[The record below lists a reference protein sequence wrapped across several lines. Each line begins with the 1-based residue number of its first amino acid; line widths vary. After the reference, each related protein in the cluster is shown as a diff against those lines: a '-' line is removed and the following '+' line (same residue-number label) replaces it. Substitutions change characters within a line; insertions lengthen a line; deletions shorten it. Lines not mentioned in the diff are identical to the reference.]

1 MERTKKLLSGI
12 DIYGAEFQFYV
23 NKSSSIKTSMGGIF
37 TLLTLGFFVFTFVV
51 FGYDFYYKL
60 NPNVIF
66 QQKIYTD
73 EEIYKMNNMTIE
85 DTPVVMKMRKRIAQ
99 EMYFIIDANVPFTFQ
114 EVKNYSYVKNCTND
128 YVLRN
133 FYPNSYEKGMEDLNG
148 DWAFL
153 CYDTGQFPFGLH
165 DAAGGQG
172 SDVVN
177 VLSIWTTNCGKKN
190 WRGMD
195 LPCPPGVNFS
205 TPWNMRSDMEIWTKQ
220 ILFNPDELKTP
231 FNSTWTRIASL
242 KLSMI
247 ADIEVYL
254 YLLETVAMDDAG
266 FLLESLKRTSKFG
279 LGKVETLN
287 FIRDTPR
294 TSFDFTLYIGFDK
307 TFNQYM
313 RRYMRIQ
320 DLLAVVGGIL
330 KALTTFF
337 TVIAFPL
344 NEHHLIDYIKDKVER
359 NNHFTVKSDNPIEM
373 KILNNN
379 ILKRNEGRNDDEIRQ
394 VIKKDKKIDI
404 SKNSSQSD
412 MSINKSIN
420 S

>member
-1 MERTKKLLSGI
+1 MEKVRNLLSGI
-12 DIYGAEFQFYV
+12 DIYGAEFKFYV
-23 NKSSSIKTSMGGIF
+23 NKSSSIKTYMGGVF
-37 TLLTLGFFVFTFVV
+37 TLLTLGFFVFTFIV

-73 EEIYKMNNMTIE
+73 EEIHKMNNMTLQ
-85 DTPVVMKMRKRIAQ
+85 DTPVVMKMRKRLSQ
-99 EMYFIIDANVPFTFQ
+99 EMYFIVDANVPYTFQ
-114 EVKNYSYVKNCTND
+114 EVKNYSYVKNCAND
-128 YVLRN
+128 FILKN
-133 FYPNSYEKGMEDLNG
+133 FYPQSYEKGMEDLNG

-153 CYDTGQFPFGLH
+153 CYDTAQFPFGLH

-172 SDVVN
+172 SNDVN

-195 LPCPPGVNFS
+195 LPCAPGVNF
-205 TPWNMRSDMEIWTKQ
+205 TIPWNMRTDLEIWTKQ
-220 ILFNPDELKTP
+220 ILFNPDELTLP

-242 KLSMI
+242 KLSRI

-266 FLLESLKRTSKFG
+266 FLLESLKRSSKFG

-294 TSFDFTLYIGFDK
+294 SDFDFTLYIGFDK
-307 TFNQYM
+307 TYNQYM

-320 DLLAVVGGIL
+320 DLLAIVGGIL

-337 TVIAFPL
+337 TIIAFPL
-344 NEHHLIDYIKDKVER
+344 NEHHLVDYIKDKVER
-359 NNHFTVKSDNPIEM
+359 ENHFELKNDNPMEL
-373 KILNNN
+373 KVLKNNLNERRNN
-379 ILKRNEGRNDDEIRQ
+379 DEI
-394 VIKKDKKIDI
+394 KKVNDKIDL
-404 SKNSSQSD
+404 SKSSNKSD
-412 MSINKSIN
+412 MSINKSLH

>member
-1 MERTKKLLSGI
+1 MEKVRNLLSGI
-12 DIYGAEFQFYV
+12 DIYGAEFKFYV
-23 NKSSSIKTSMGGIF
+23 NKSSSIKTYMGGVF
-37 TLLTLGFFVFTFVV
+37 TLLTLGFFVFTFIV

-66 QQKIYTD
+66 QQKIYSD
-73 EEIYKMNNMTIE
+73 EEIYKMNNMTLQ
-85 DTPVVMKMRKRIAQ
+85 DTPVVMKMRKRLSQ
-99 EMYFIIDANVPFTFQ
+99 EMYFIVDANVPYTFQ
-114 EVKNYSYVKNCTND
+114 DVKNYSYVKNCAND
-128 YVLRN
+128 FVLKN
-133 FYPNSYEKGMEDLNG
+133 FYPESYEKGMEDLNG

-153 CYDTGQFPFGLH
+153 CYDTAQFPFGLH

-172 SDVVN
+172 SNHVN

-195 LPCPPGVNFS
+195 LPCAPGVNF
-205 TPWNMRSDMEIWTKQ
+205 TIPWNMRTDLEIWTKQ
-220 ILFNPDELKTP
+220 ILFNPDELTLP

-242 KLSMI
+242 KLSRI

-266 FLLESLKRTSKFG
+266 FLLESLKRNSKFG

-294 TSFDFTLYIGFDK
+294 SDFDFTLYIGFDK
-307 TFNQYM
+307 TYNQYM

-320 DLLAVVGGIL
+320 DLLAIVGGIL

-337 TVIAFPL
+337 TIIAFPL
-344 NEHHLIDYIKDKVER
+344 NEHHLVDYIKDKVER
-359 NNHFTVKSDNPIEM
+359 ENHFELKNDNPMEL
-373 KILNNN
+373 KVLKNNLNERRNN
-379 ILKRNEGRNDDEIRQ
+379 DEVKKVND
-394 VIKKDKKIDI
+394 KIDL
-404 SKNSSQSD
+404 SKSSNKSD
-412 MSINKSIN
+412 MSINKSLH